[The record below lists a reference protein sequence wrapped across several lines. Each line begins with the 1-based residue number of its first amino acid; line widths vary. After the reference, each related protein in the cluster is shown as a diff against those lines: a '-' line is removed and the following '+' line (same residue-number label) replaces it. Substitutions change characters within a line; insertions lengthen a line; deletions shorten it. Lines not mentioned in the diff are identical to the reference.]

1 MSSNDFPWNEI
12 IKKEARGID
21 DADFGEIQSV
31 DPEYVLTQKGIID
44 KEFFSF
50 PVNLVQEYDGNRV
63 LFKVTEEEARN
74 SYMRP
79 QNVDDTND
87 FSNSE
92 IETEAAAAAATTTT
106 TTPTNDYD
114 SLINTKEKEEVIP
127 LMSEKLDV
135 IKKELVDET
144 VIIKKPVKETKTV
157 EVQLIR
163 EEIERIERRPP
174 SGFTE
179 ARNPVESPEEIKI
192 PLKREEAE
200 VTKKPYVKEEVVVKK
215 KTIIDKKEITED
227 ITSEDLDNSKEERE

>member
-31 DPEYVLTQKGIID
+31 DPEYVFTQKGIID

-50 PVNLVQEYDGNRV
+50 PVKLVQEYDGNRV

-74 SYMRP
+74 SYMRS
-79 QNVDDTND
+79 QNVGDSTD
-87 FSNSE
+87 FSDSE
-92 IETEAAAAAATTTT
+92 VETETTTT
-106 TTPTNDYD
+106 TTTTNDYD

-174 SGFTE
+174 SGITE

-215 KTIIDKKEITED
+215 KIVMDKKEITED
-227 ITSEDLDNSKEERE
+227 ITSEDLDNSKIERK